1 MPYIQVLDPRAA
13 TGETLEAYRY
23 MRQVGGGG
31 MIANVVR
38 LFSLRPATMRR
49 MVRSWELA
57 MWVGDEPRDLR
68 ELMAASISR
77 YNDCHY

>member
-1 MPYIQVLDPRAA
+1 MPFIEVIAPRAA
-13 TGETLEAYRY
+13 TGETRDAYRY